1 MQKEDIHFHEITLKD
16 KEWME
21 ARFQETN
28 LCACEFS
35 FATNFL
41 WRKTRRIEV
50 AEYLGCGICHIY
62 GEKDDYYL
70 YPFGNGDRVGV
81 IEKLWKICKIKNTK
95 LRFYPIV
102 EEQRKE
108 LLKHF
113 RGKFEIDARRDDYDY
128 IYTSEK
134 LAYLRGKK
142 LHSKRNHI
150 ARFCDTDD
158 WSYEPLNID
167 NSNECFQMSMEWA
180 KQRAE
185 KWNQK
190 MEDEMKA
197 LQEAL
202 SLFKELS
209 LVGGVLRKAG
219 KIVAFAIGEPLSSDT
234 FDVRFEKA
242 IPSLQGAYSMI
253 NQQFVLHEGMDF
265 RYINREEDTGD
276 AGLRKA
282 KMSYYPDI
290 LLKKYCAVESDIVFA
305 LREEE
310 EEIIELWEEC
320 FHDSREYIR
329 FYLKNRFTE
338 ENMLVFHEDGKIV
351 SMASFLPVEIRCRE
365 KYVEGRYVY
374 AVATRKAY
382 RNRGYARK
390 ILAYAK
396 EKYKEPLILQAASEE
411 LKEFYQEIGF
421 REISQKK
428 EEERKIARYE
438 RALGAAEIST
448 KTDIT
453 EPTPKRYKE
462 LRDAY
467 FESEGYVKWSE
478 DAVAYAIEENAF
490 VGGKTIE
497 KEHMI
502 LMYHIENKT
511 LYITETTMNEKI
523 LEETCMEILHDVGG
537 ERVCFCNKGGMLYLP
552 LELEKGQIGKD
563 KRTGY
568 LNLTLG

>member
-1 MQKEDIHFHEITLKD
+1 MNAYYQVINEDN
-16 KEWME
+16 
-21 ARFQETN
+21 A
-28 LCACEFS
+28 
-35 FATNFL
+35 
-41 WRKTRRIEV
+41 
-50 AEYLGCGICHIY
+50 
-62 GEKDDYYL
+62 
-70 YPFGNGDRVGV
+70 
-81 IEKLWKICKIKNTK
+81 TK
-95 LRFYPIV
+95 LKFYPIV

-150 ARFCDTDD
+150 ARFCDKDD

-167 NSNECFQMSMEWA
+167 NSHECFQMSMEWA

-190 MEDEMKA
+190 MDDEMKA

-351 SMASFLPVEIRCRE
+351 SMASFLPVEIRCRG

-382 RNRGYARK
+382 RSRGYARK

-396 EKYKEPLILQAASEE
+396 EKYKEPLILQAA
-411 LKEFYQEIGF
+411 
-421 REISQKK
+421 
-428 EEERKIARYE
+428 
-438 RALGAAEIST
+438 
-448 KTDIT
+448 
-453 EPTPKRYKE
+453 
-462 LRDAY
+462 
-467 FESEGYVKWSE
+467 
-478 DAVAYAIEENAF
+478 
-490 VGGKTIE
+490 
-497 KEHMI
+497 
-502 LMYHIENKT
+502 
-511 LYITETTMNEKI
+511 
-523 LEETCMEILHDVGG
+523 
-537 ERVCFCNKGGMLYLP
+537 
-552 LELEKGQIGKD
+552 
-563 KRTGY
+563 
-568 LNLTLG
+568 